1 MAFSSGVYRW
11 AYGHAASKA
20 AFLADATNIIE
31 TGFSW
36 QTGEP
41 KWLVKCANLIIKGT
55 REVGLN
61 SRASQIGNYIPSPF
75 EMIARPQRQY
85 EWLLTNR
92 FNSGDPDALATINIW
107 DQALDDW
114 RVFTVVVTR
123 PRESPDELKT
133 FNNKYLGPL
142 TFTFSEASELT

>member
-1 MAFSSGVYRW
+1 MAFSSEYYRW

-20 AFLADATNIIE
+20 AFLADSTNIIE
-31 TGFSW
+31 SGFSW
-36 QTGEP
+36 QNGEP

-55 REVGLN
+55 RETGLN
-61 SRASQIGNYIPSPF
+61 SRISTTGNLIPSPF

-92 FNSGDPDALATINIW
+92 FNGGDEDALGTINIW
-107 DQALDDW
+107 DQAIDSW

-123 PRESPDELKT
+123 PRESPETLRT
-133 FNNKYLGPL
+133 FNNSHLGPL
-142 TFTFSEASELT
+142 IFIFSEATELV